1 VALVLEHLGD
11 GDRTIACM
19 HLWAG
24 GGIPAAARRDETE
37 KHNPCASD
45 NGKNNIERDAA
56 ILRCLRPH
64 QVVQLH
70 EILAMSKKVHFM
82 LDLAA
87 NDKLFSLMDSSEN
100 LLLDES
106 GNLKV
111 ADFGLGVAASSSDQH
126 LRSRK
131 LVNPRGIWN

>member
-1 VALVLEHLGD
+1 
-11 GDRTIACM
+11 
-19 HLWAG
+19 
-24 GGIPAAARRDETE
+24 
-37 KHNPCASD
+37 
-45 NGKNNIERDAA
+45 
-56 ILRCLRPH
+56 
-64 QVVQLH
+64 VVQLH

-87 NDKLFSLMDSSEN
+87 NGKLFSLMDSSEN

-111 ADFGLGVAASSSDQH
+111 ADFGLGVAASSSEQH